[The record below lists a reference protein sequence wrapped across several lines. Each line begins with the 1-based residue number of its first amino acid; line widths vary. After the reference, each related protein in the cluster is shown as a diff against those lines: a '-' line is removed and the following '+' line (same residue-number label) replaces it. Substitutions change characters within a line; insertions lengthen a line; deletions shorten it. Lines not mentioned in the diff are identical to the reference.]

1 MSISDVKIEK
11 SKWFQKYKTTPY
23 IIEKT
28 KLNQSQQHKQKKILV
43 NSQTIDCYSVYFADQ
58 GQDLNNYK
66 KEEIE
71 QESL

>member
-43 NSQTIDCYSVYFADQ
+43 NS
-58 GQDLNNYK
+58 
-66 KEEIE
+66 
-71 QESL
+71 